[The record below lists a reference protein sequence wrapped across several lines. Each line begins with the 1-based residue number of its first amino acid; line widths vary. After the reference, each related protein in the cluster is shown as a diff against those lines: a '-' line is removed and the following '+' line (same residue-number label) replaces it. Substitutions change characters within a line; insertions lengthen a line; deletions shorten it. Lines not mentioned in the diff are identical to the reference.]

1 MHRSKNILSNGK
13 AENCT
18 ESCVHFAFFIP
29 IRCYLITLF
38 AKSALYLVKETTE
51 RLSLCILSNS
61 HGLDMFFACLI
72 QGSHTL
78 EKPLN
83 FRGSP

>member
-1 MHRSKNILSNGK
+1 M
-13 AENCT
+13 AERKIARK
-18 ESCVHFAFFIP
+18 VAF
-29 IRCYLITLF
+29 TLLF
-38 AKSALYLVKETTE
+38 SFPFDVIYAKSALYLVKETTQ
-51 RLSLCILSNS
+51 RGFPYVFRQTVSY
-61 HGLDMFFACLI
+61 MFFACLI

>member
-1 MHRSKNILSNGK
+1 MLLN
-13 AENCT
+13 
-18 ESCVHFAFFIP
+18 V
-29 IRCYLITLF
+29 F
-38 AKSALYLVKETTE
+38 AKSALYPVKETTE
-51 RLSLCILSNS
+51 RFSLCISSNS